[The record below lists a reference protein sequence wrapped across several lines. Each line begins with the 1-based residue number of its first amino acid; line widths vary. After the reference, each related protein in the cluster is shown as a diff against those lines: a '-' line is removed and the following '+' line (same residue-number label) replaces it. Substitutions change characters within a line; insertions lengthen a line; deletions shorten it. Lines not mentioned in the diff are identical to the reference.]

1 MLTGRQYTTPTSQLA
16 ANRLAVQGSGSWG
29 DFSGW
34 GSTSSTAGAGARRPQ
49 QQEEDFYSLVSAW
62 TSQVELISLKQ
73 PLYTQCAQH
82 LQVCTGVYMRVP
94 VSFGAHACRVWVQ
107 DDLLKDAGSKVSDF
121 VQQVDWSR
129 LQDVPVGVAGWVQ
142 QQGERLR
149 TKGIVS
155 GTPPEQSL
163 CVVACLGSAP
173 HWRCCCMVCQSLPHR
188 WQRSTTC
195 MTC

>member
-1 MLTGRQYTTPTSQLA
+1 MGFHQQHSWRRRQAAAAAGGRLLQLGECMDFTSRADQLETTPVHPMRSA
-16 ANRLAVQGSGSWG
+16 PAVCAPV
-29 DFSGW
+29 
-34 GSTSSTAGAGARRPQ
+34 STCV
-49 QQEEDFYSLVSAW
+49 F
-62 TSQVELISLKQ
+62 
-73 PLYTQCAQH
+73 
-82 LQVCTGVYMRVP
+82 P